1 MRVKKLGG
9 ELACWRRPRW
19 TLCLSQDEK
28 SVIGVIARFC
38 LKLLI
43 LVLMSLSV
51 TFTIIL
57 WINALTIYFP
67 SSTFRQ
73 PQKAKTTKAKAE
85 PKAKKAKKADGEK
98 KKRPLSGFMKFSQ
111 QHRAQVKEENPDIS
125 FGEVGRKLGEMWR
138 ALSDEEKEAFK
149 TAPEE

>member
-1 MRVKKLGG
+1 
-9 ELACWRRPRW
+9 
-19 TLCLSQDEK
+19 
-28 SVIGVIARFC
+28 
-38 LKLLI
+38 
-43 LVLMSLSV
+43 MSLSV